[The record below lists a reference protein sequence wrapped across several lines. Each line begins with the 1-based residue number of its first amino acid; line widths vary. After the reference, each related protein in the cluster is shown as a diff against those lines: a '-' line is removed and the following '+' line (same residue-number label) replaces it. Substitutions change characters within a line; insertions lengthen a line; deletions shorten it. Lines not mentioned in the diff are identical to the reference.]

1 MSMPLGKYH
10 PSNYKNK
17 DKDKLPALSTA
28 SSSSTGQ
35 QRQHSQLRNFP
46 SDVRKKLKKYRRD
59 IVEQAAIAGGVAT
72 GLPKPPSPHLKPL
85 RSPGIGPMTPMDLE
99 YEATAAG
106 GYLAAKARVD
116 VDGSRRQDMI
126 GWTIEAEGVSEH
138 EDADVDSN
146 ADG

>member
-28 SSSSTGQ
+28 SSPTTGQ

-46 SDVRKKLKKYRRD
+46 SDVRKKLKQYRRD

-72 GLPKPPSPHLKPL
+72 GPPKPPSPQLRPL

-99 YEATAAG
+99 YGATAG
-106 GYLAAKARVD
+106 GAYLAAKARVD
-116 VDGSRRQDMI
+116 VDGSRRQDVI
-126 GWTIEAEGVSEH
+126 GWTIEAEVVSEH